1 MADKIEIK
9 NAATDDVLNITY
21 HLRAAD
27 IEEIIIKG
35 STAKDAL
42 LNAYKNS
49 YECKVLLLKNKRIG
63 IYGISPK
70 GIIWFLGTDDIE
82 KHPFFFVR
90 TGKKVINKWLKKHKI
105 LWNIVDSR
113 NITHIKWLK
122 LIGAKINYTKKI
134 IINGVRFHPF
144 SIVRKRENNVFV

>member
-9 NAATDDVLNITY
+9 NAAMDDVLNITY

-27 IEEIIIKG
+27 IKEITIKG
-35 STAKDAL
+35 NTPKEAL
-42 LNAYKNS
+42 LRAYENS
-49 YECKVLLLKNKRIG
+49 YECKILLLKNKRIG
-63 IYGISPK
+63 IYGISSK
-70 GIIWFLGTDDIE
+70 GIIWFLGTDEIE

-90 TGKKVINKWLKKHKI
+90 TGKKVIDKWLKKHKT

-122 LIGAKINYTKKI
+122 LMGAKINCTKKF
-134 IINGVRFHPF
+134 IINEVQFYTF
-144 SIVRKRENNVFV
+144 SIVRKREKDVFV